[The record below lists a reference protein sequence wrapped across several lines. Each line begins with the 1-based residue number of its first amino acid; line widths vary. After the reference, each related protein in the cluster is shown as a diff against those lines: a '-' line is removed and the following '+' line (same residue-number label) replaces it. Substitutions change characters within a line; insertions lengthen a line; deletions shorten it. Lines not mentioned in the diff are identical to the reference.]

1 MLYLE
6 EMGDPWDHADNS
18 KSLEMLWFLNS
29 RMGVKITLDL
39 ILTLSF
45 SKVAIFSFLAHA
57 LRVKAAL
64 TKNLI
69 LNLWWDWNI
78 FNNLNRVA
86 SKQFKPEIY
95 SLFRINLVS
104 FKTLRPEI
112 L

>member
-6 EMGDPWDHADNS
+6 EMEDPWDHADNS

-45 SKVAIFSFLAHA
+45 SKVASFSFLAHA

-69 LNLWWDWNI
+69 LNLLWDWNI
-78 FNNLNRVA
+78 FNNLNRGA
-86 SKQFKPEIY
+86 SRYLSQKFTH
-95 SLFRINLVS
+95 LFI
-104 FKTLRPEI
+104 
-112 L
+112 